1 MEDLCRI
8 CRSAEVDELISVSCT
23 VASQNRTVGEMIIAV
38 MVSCFGVLSSTL
50 PVRNF

>member
-38 MVSCFGVLSSTL
+38 MVRFRVFELAIPSEKF
-50 PVRNF
+50 